1 MRERLLE
8 SALVVFTHHGLDA
21 SLIDQ
26 VIRTAGVS
34 RGTFYNYFKTHEEL
48 IAGVANAVGSEII
61 RLVDPLATRHDHPAV
76 RVASGVQLAFH
87 VAMEHP
93 TLAAFVVRGGVLA
106 LRTSSLATEV
116 VSRDLQAGIDAGE
129 FRISSLELGLDLVLG
144 PVLSA
149 FYTLLSDDIG
159 PGFVTDLATSIL
171 QSLGVPPAKARRYVA
186 QHAGAFDIPEDSLFV
201 RATKRA
207 NQIVSAE

>member
-1 MRERLLE
+1 MRDRLLE

-26 VIRTAGVS
+26 VIRTADVS
-34 RGTFYNYFKTHEEL
+34 RGTFYNYFRTHEEL
-48 IAGVANAVGSEII
+48 ISGLANAVGSEII
-61 RLVDPLATRHDHPAV
+61 RLIDPIAASHANPAV
-76 RVASGVQLAFH
+76 RVACGVQLAFQ
-87 VAMEHP
+87 VALQHP
-93 TLAAFVVRGGVLA
+93 TLAAFVVKGGVLA

-129 FRISSLELGLDLVLG
+129 FSVSSLELGLDLVIG
-144 PVLSA
+144 PVLSG
-149 FYTLLSDDIG
+149 FYTLLSHDIG
-159 PGFVTDLATSIL
+159 PSFVTDLATSIL
-171 QSLGVPPAKARRYVA
+171 QSLGVPHAKARRYVA

-207 NQIVSAE
+207 HQIASAE